1 MITKPELPPRA
12 GYVEVEVGGARRYRN
27 VAIGVLLED
36 EPAPEPT
43 SDELLNIL
51 LGVNENG

>member
-12 GYVEVEVGGARRYRN
+12 GYVEVVVDGVRRYRN
-27 VAIGVLLED
+27 VATGVLLED

>member
-12 GYVEVEVGGARRYRN
+12 GYVEVEVGRVRRYRN
-27 VAIGVLLED
+27 ADTGVLLED